1 MRTIVAGLYLL
12 LVAVVL
18 GGAAYAWSLRCE
30 GFGCTGVGIVW
41 GMWAGLCG
49 LAAVLGPILRAFL
62 TQQVTL
68 YKAVNWAWGLQSV
81 LGLVLL
87 VYWFLKVVVRA
98 I

>member
-1 MRTIVAGLYLL
+1 MKTIVSGLYLL

-49 LAAVLGPILRAFL
+49 LAAVLGPILRSFL
-62 TQQVTL
+62 LQQPALRRVL
-68 YKAVNWAWGLQSV
+68 GWAWGLQSV
-81 LGLVLL
+81 LGLLL
-87 VYWFLKVVVRA
+87 LGYWFLKVVVRA
-98 I
+98 N

>member
-18 GGAAYAWSLRCE
+18 GGGGYAWSLRCE

-49 LAAVLGPILRAFL
+49 LAAVLGPILRSFL
-62 TQQVTL
+62 AQQPTL
-68 YKAVNWAWGLQSV
+68 RRVVNWAWGLQSV